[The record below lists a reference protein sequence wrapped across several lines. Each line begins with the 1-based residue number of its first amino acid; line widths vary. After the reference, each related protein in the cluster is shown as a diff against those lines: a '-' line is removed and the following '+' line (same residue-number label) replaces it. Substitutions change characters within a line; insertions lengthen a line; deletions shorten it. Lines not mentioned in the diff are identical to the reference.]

1 MGDDLAL
8 REERAQEIT
17 RVIEEM
23 KAVKVN
29 YEEKVR
35 EYEDL
40 LDFRVLLK
48 QEISIISSLFEEEE
62 SRYSTLYSSKF
73 IRAVNW
79 RGRGLERGEG
89 VLS

>member
-1 MGDDLAL
+1 M
-8 REERAQEIT
+8 
-17 RVIEEM
+17 IEEM

-29 YEEKVR
+29 YEEKFR

-62 SRYSTLYSSKF
+62 TRYSTSCSQVFY
-73 IRAVNW
+73 
-79 RGRGLERGEG
+79 
-89 VLS
+89 

>member
-1 MGDDLAL
+1 
-8 REERAQEIT
+8 
-17 RVIEEM
+17 M

-29 YEEKVR
+29 YEEKFR

-62 SRYSTLYSSKF
+62 TRYSTSCSQVFYWLNQKFYTFYSNMLYIF
-73 IRAVNW
+73 IVN
-79 RGRGLERGEG
+79 
-89 VLS
+89 

>member
-1 MGDDLAL
+1 M
-8 REERAQEIT
+8 
-17 RVIEEM
+17 IEEM

-79 RGRGLERGEG
+79 RGRGLEMGEG

>member
-1 MGDDLAL
+1 M
-8 REERAQEIT
+8 
-17 RVIEEM
+17 IEEM

-29 YEEKVR
+29 YEEKFR

-62 SRYSTLYSSKF
+62 TRYIQYFSKF
-73 IRAVNW
+73 IRAVDW
-79 RGRGLERGEG
+79 RGR
-89 VLS
+89 